1 MRYFKLVNSRGA
13 EWDLMARDGFF
24 HAPSGL
30 GFARS
35 ISTLRAGNDWL
46 PSNEF
51 LNQKTPS
58 GEMVFFSYESYQRFV
73 SFISYDEPLFLMYQP
88 TRKWYRCRCKVS
100 KLEKGDMTNPGL
112 LVCPIVFSCL
122 GTWHELVSASQA
134 DINKAAGKVYPY
146 AYPYS
151 YADSTVVSAA
161 IENGNLESPCKLHIF
176 GPCTNPAWSISQG
189 GETLQR
195 GRVFATIPEDHKLVV
210 AAAPAEMEIAEYTR
224 NNVFVRD
231 LYAASDFSTER
242 FIYAPPG
249 SSTVSV
255 TGENTDVVRATVE
268 VEKLA
273 YSV

>member
-1 MRYFKLVNSRGA
+1 MRYFKLVNALGA
-13 EWDLMARDGFF
+13 EWDLMQKDGFF

-30 GFARS
+30 GFSRS
-35 ISTLRAGNDWL
+35 ISSLRAGLDWL
-46 PSNEF
+46 PSSEF

-58 GEMVFFSYESYQRFV
+58 GEMVFFSYESYQRLV
-73 SFISYDEPLFLMYQP
+73 SFISYDVPLFLMYQP
-88 TRKWYRCRCKVS
+88 TRKWYRCRCKVT
-100 KLEKGDMTNPGL
+100 KLEKGDMTSPGL

-134 DINKAAGKVYPY
+134 EVNTAAGKVYPY

-151 YADSTVVSAA
+151 YADSTVASAA
-161 IENGNLESPCKLHIF
+161 IENGNLDSPCKLHIF

-189 GETLQR
+189 GKTLQR
-195 GRVFATIPEDHKLVV
+195 GRVFATIPEGHKLIV
-210 AAAPAEMEIAEYTR
+210 AASPAEMEIAEYTR
-224 NNVFVRD
+224 NNVLVQD

-255 TGENTDVVRATVE
+255 TAENADTVRATVE